1 MSDNDRQELVDML
14 EARVRDKVV
23 AAAVGWHAAR
33 RRTESVQ
40 AELDEWIADGPDDD
54 YVDDLR
60 TTAASAGRI
69 EEWQADHL
77 ADVIDVALRSGP

>member
-1 MSDNDRQELVDML
+1 MSDSDRQELVDML
-14 EARVRDKVV
+14 EAGVRDKVV

-33 RRTESVQ
+33 RCVENAR
-40 AELDEWIADGPDDD
+40 AELDEWIADSPDDD

-60 TTAASAGRI
+60 TKVGSARRI